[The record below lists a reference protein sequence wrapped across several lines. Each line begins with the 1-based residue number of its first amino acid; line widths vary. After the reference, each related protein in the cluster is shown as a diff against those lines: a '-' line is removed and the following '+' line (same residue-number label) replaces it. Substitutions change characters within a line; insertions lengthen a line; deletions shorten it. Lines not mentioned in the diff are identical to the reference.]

1 MIELKLNNETD
12 TSGVNICYELTINKD
27 GVNNSIL
34 ASNGDDQSLVD
45 FCFIVFIVFDE
56 GKVSGIVTC
65 FLIILF

>member
-1 MIELKLNNETD
+1 MIKLKLNNETD

-34 ASNGDDQSLVD
+34 TCNGDDQSLVD